1 MKRFL
6 LTLPAPLRA
15 IGVRL
20 VELLLRLSARR
31 TGIVLVYHELAERA
45 PDLDRDVVLAHEVSL
60 FEAQLRYALRR
71 YRVVAASEIL
81 EAVRGRRRGQRYPLA
96 VTFDDDLASH
106 VATAM
111 PALQRLGVPATFF
124 LCGASLERPHAFWW
138 ERLQRAVEL
147 GVDLTPVSGQAA
159 TPHALAL
166 SIEEANPRER
176 AEAAARLGELVGGDP
191 PGSGLGADDVRALA
205 GADFEIGFHTL
216 RHDRLPPLGDDEL
229 AAALTDG
236 RSALEDACGS
246 RLASIAYP
254 HGRADERVAR
264 AARAAGL
271 ELGFTGAGEPVRAGS
286 DPMLLPRIEPAFT
299 DVRAFA
305 GQLAWALASGHR

>member
-1 MKRFL
+1 MKRLL

-15 IGVRL
+15 LGVRL

-31 TGIVLVYHELAERA
+31 AGIVLVYHGLAERA
-45 PDLDRDVVLAHEVSL
+45 PDLDRDVVPAHEVSL
-60 FEAQLRYALRR
+60 FESQLRYALRR

-81 EAVRGRRRGQRYPLA
+81 EAVRSRRRGERYPLA

-106 VATAM
+106 VSTAM
-111 PALQRLGVPATFF
+111 PALERLGVPATFF
-124 LCGASLERPHAFWW
+124 LCGASLEQPHAFWW
-138 ERLQRAVEL
+138 ERLERAVEL
-147 GVDLTPVSGQAA
+147 GVDLAPVSGEAA

-166 SIEEANPRER
+166 RIEEASPQER
-176 AEAAARLGELVGGDP
+176 AETARRLGELVGDDP
-191 PGSGLGADDVRALA
+191 PSSGLRADGVRALA
-205 GADFEIGFHTL
+205 GAGFEIGFHTL
-216 RHDRLPPLGDDEL
+216 RHDRLPPLSDDEL

-236 RSALEDACGS
+236 RSALEEAAGR
-246 RLASIAYP
+246 RLTSIAYP

-264 AARAAGL
+264 AARTAGF
-271 ELGFTGAGEPVRAGS
+271 ELGFTGAGEPVRADS

-305 GQLAWALASGHR
+305 GQLAWALASSHR